1 MDTSFTIERQCSFA
15 FRDQAVRISRQIDRA
30 EITGVLFGL
39 FGDPLRSA
47 IEKAIQQPESVHDR
61 QKDDSAENHQDQYLD
76 QRRGRQS
83 VPRDPKPRPV
93 SRPGSSCPLT
103 STASVRLPPPVNFLP
118 IRSRTLLAV
127 PGTWQSSP
135 RNPFRADSALRGTT
149 GTTGPSPFRRARGR
163 P

>member
-1 MDTSFTIERQCSFA
+1 MDTSFAINRQCSFA

-30 EITGVLFGL
+30 EVAGILLRTLCY
-39 FGDPLRSA
+39 PLRSA
-47 IEKAIQQPESVHDR
+47 IEKATQQSQSVHDR
-61 QKDDSAENHQDQYLD
+61 QEDDSAEDHQDQYLD

-149 GTTGPSPFRRARGR
+149 GTTGSSPFRRARGR